1 MALFQY
7 KIKNDANEFSL
18 TNIIYY
24 RTDFSLS
31 FSLCVDN
38 NKIGSLFIHS
48 LSMVYL
54 LR

>member
-24 RTDFSLS
+24 RTAFYFKVKLGKD
-31 FSLCVDN
+31 
-38 NKIGSLFIHS
+38 
-48 LSMVYL
+48 
-54 LR
+54 

>member
-24 RTDFSLS
+24 RTNLKRGIQKHPRYEG
-31 FSLCVDN
+31 V
-38 NKIGSLFIHS
+38 K
-48 LSMVYL
+48 
-54 LR
+54 